1 MAALDEIP
9 FGLYYGSTD
18 STPLFVMLAGAYYER
33 TADRQ
38 FIESIWPNIRAAL
51 DWLDNYGDIDGDG
64 FIESARLSARGLAQ
78 QGWKDSWDA
87 ISHADGS
94 LPEPPIALCEV
105 QAYAYAAKQAG
116 ARIATSLGNEK
127 YARTLQQQ
135 AGRLRDKFNAEYWC
149 EELSIYAV
157 ALDKKKHPC
166 RVVASNAGHCLF
178 SGIATEEYAKRAAER
193 LLREDCYSG
202 WGVRTLSTKEIRY
215 NPMSYHNGSVWP
227 HDNAILSMGFANYGL
242 KDAANK
248 ILTGMFDASGFFDL
262 HRMPE
267 LFCGFRRR
275 EGESP
280 TLYPAACAPQA
291 WAAAAVFM
299 MLQASL
305 GLCIDAAVAQVRF
318 ASPALPSFLE
328 EIRIQN
334 LAVGKATLD
343 LVVDH
348 SFRGI
353 GVERREGDANVV
365 IY

>member
-1 MAALDEIP
+1 
-9 FGLYYGSTD
+9 
-18 STPLFVMLAGAYYER
+18 
-33 TADRQ
+33 
-38 FIESIWPNIRAAL
+38 
-51 DWLDNYGDIDGDG
+51 
-64 FIESARLSARGLAQ
+64 
-78 QGWKDSWDA
+78 
-87 ISHADGS
+87 
-94 LPEPPIALCEV
+94 
-105 QAYAYAAKQAG
+105 
-116 ARIATSLGNEK
+116 
-127 YARTLQQQ
+127 
-135 AGRLRDKFNAEYWC
+135 
-149 EELSIYAV
+149 
-157 ALDKKKHPC
+157 
-166 RVVASNAGHCLF
+166 
-178 SGIATEEYAKRAAER
+178 
-193 LLREDCYSG
+193 
-202 WGVRTLSTKEIRY
+202 
-215 NPMSYHNGSVWP
+215 
-227 HDNAILSMGFANYGL
+227 MGFANYGL